1 MGCCSSGPKN
11 TGANNFYEDGDVPT
25 PQAEEEKP
33 PSPPPPMRSASRA
46 NLFHSDGDEVKEN
59 TSCWGTSS
67 KPKPTKPSKR
77 TTTEA
82 KKKGTTKVTKSA
94 KNTRRPDAREEQDG
108 GNQRGNQRLNQ
119 VAPDAMSFYQDPR
132 RIENASSR
140 KKTTQRAPN
149 EASYDTKSVSSAESE
164 DDGKAR
170 RKKSTSCFAGF
181 SRKQTVAS
189 NFHNQ

>member
-1 MGCCSSGPKN
+1 MGCCSSGPKT

-33 PSPPPPMRSASRA
+33 SSPPPPMRSPSRA
-46 NLFHSDGDEVKEN
+46 NLFHNDGDEVKEN

-67 KPKPTKPSKR
+67 KPKPKHTKPK
-77 TTTEA
+77 A
-82 KKKGTTKVTKSA
+82 KKKGTTKGTKSV

-132 RIENASSR
+132 RIENALNR

-170 RKKSTSCFAGF
+170 RKKSTSCFAGL